1 MSSSSPSNVTSTN
14 NDEHDDV
21 NTTETPTTTA
31 SSLTATPNPKKNETV
46 QNLPKDKHSVTKRLQ
61 QELLS
66 LMMSGEKGVS
76 AFPDGDNLFKWIG
89 TIAGPSG
96 TVYEGL
102 EYRLVLEFPNGYP
115 IVAPRVKFETFCF
128 HPNVDE
134 NGNICLDILRE
145 KWSATYDALSILLSI
160 QSLLGDPN
168 IGSALNHQAAD
179 LWKSQSLFKKYLLEK
194 YEKEAKF
201 NKQ

>member
-1 MSSSSPSNVTSTN
+1 MSSSNTN
-14 NDEHDDV
+14 NTNANISEEQDV
-21 NTTETPTTTA
+21 SRT
-31 SSLTATPNPKKNETV
+31 SSKKSENV
-46 QNLPKDKHSVTKRLQ
+46 SNIPKDKHSVSKRLQ

-89 TIAGPSG
+89 TIQGPTG

-102 EYRLVLEFPNGYP
+102 EYRLVLEFPSGYP
-115 IVAPRVKFETFCF
+115 IVAPKVKFETMCF

-160 QSLLGDPN
+160 QSLLADPN
-168 IGSALNHQAAD
+168 INSALNHQAAE
-179 LWKSQSLFKKYLLEK
+179 LWKNQSLFKKTLLEK
-194 YEKEAKF
+194 YEKEVRM
-201 NKQ
+201 NK

>member
-1 MSSSSPSNVTSTN
+1 MSSNSNSMSATITATNNLIEEQDDESTSTTTNTTTTTNTNNSNGPSATATTTKKSENVT
-14 NDEHDDV
+14 
-21 NTTETPTTTA
+21 
-31 SSLTATPNPKKNETV
+31 
-46 QNLPKDKHSVTKRLQ
+46 NLPKDRHSVSKRLQ

-89 TIAGPSG
+89 TISGPIG

-134 NGNICLDILRE
+134 NGNICL
-145 KWSATYDALSILLSI
+145 
-160 QSLLGDPN
+160 G
-168 IGSALNHQAAD
+168 
-179 LWKSQSLFKKYLLEK
+179 
-194 YEKEAKF
+194 
-201 NKQ
+201 

>member
-1 MSSSSPSNVTSTN
+1 MSSSNSSSNNANTSE
-14 NDEHDDV
+14 DQSESSSIQRAAS
-21 NTTETPTTTA
+21 TA
-31 SSLTATPNPKKNETV
+31 ASKKNDS
-46 QNLPKDKHSVTKRLQ
+46 QSNMPKDKHSVSKRLQ

-89 TIAGPSG
+89 TISGPVG

-102 EYRLVLEFPNGYP
+102 EYRLILEFPNGYP

-134 NGNICLDILRE
+134 NGNICLGWFYFLMHFIN
-145 KWSATYDALSILLSI
+145 A
-160 QSLLGDPN
+160 
-168 IGSALNHQAAD
+168 
-179 LWKSQSLFKKYLLEK
+179 
-194 YEKEAKF
+194 
-201 NKQ
+201 

>member
-1 MSSSSPSNVTSTN
+1 MSSNSNNIISTNSTSNSLDRQDDETLNLRGIDSTTTTTTTTSNTNTSSQSQNTSTTATTTKKSENVT
-14 NDEHDDV
+14 
-21 NTTETPTTTA
+21 
-31 SSLTATPNPKKNETV
+31 
-46 QNLPKDKHSVTKRLQ
+46 NLPKDKHSVSKRLQ

-89 TIAGPSG
+89 TISGPIG

-102 EYRLVLEFPNGYP
+102 EYRLILEFPNGYP

-134 NGNICLDILRE
+134 NGNICLG
-145 KWSATYDALSILLSI
+145 K
-160 QSLLGDPN
+160 
-168 IGSALNHQAAD
+168 LN
-179 LWKSQSLFKKYLLEK
+179 LTKY
-194 YEKEAKF
+194 
-201 NKQ
+201 N

>member
-1 MSSSSPSNVTSTN
+1 MSSVNNNGSATNTDQESAARTGPSKKNDSVTS
-14 NDEHDDV
+14 
-21 NTTETPTTTA
+21 A
-31 SSLTATPNPKKNETV
+31 
-46 QNLPKDKHSVTKRLQ
+46 PKDKHSVSKRLQ
-61 QELLS
+61 QELLA

-89 TIAGPSG
+89 TISGPIG

-102 EYRLVLEFPNGYP
+102 EYRLILDFPNGYP
-115 IVAPRVKFETFCF
+115 IVAPRIRFESSCF

-145 KWSATYDALSILLSI
+145 KWSATYDVQSILLSI

-168 IGSALNHQAAD
+168 IASALNHQAAD
-179 LWKSQSLFKKYLLEK
+179 LWKNQSLFKKCLLEK
-194 YEKEAKF
+194 YEKEVKS
-201 NKQ
+201 KQQ

>member
-1 MSSSSPSNVTSTN
+1 MSSHTSNASNVDQESR
-14 NDEHDDV
+14 
-21 NTTETPTTTA
+21 TTTSA
-31 SSLTATPNPKKNETV
+31 NKKNESV
-46 QNLPKDKHSVTKRLQ
+46 SSVPKDKHSVSKRLQ

-66 LMMSGEKGVS
+66 LMMSAEKGVS

-89 TIAGPSG
+89 TISGPLG

-102 EYRLVLEFPNGYP
+102 EYRLVLDFPNGYP
-115 IVAPRVKFETFCF
+115 IVAPRIRFETTCF

-145 KWSATYDALSILLSI
+145 KWSATYDVQSILLSI
-160 QSLLGDPN
+160 QSLLSDPN
-168 IGSALNHQAAD
+168 LSSALNHQAAD
-179 LWKSQSLFKKYLLEK
+179 LWKNQALFKKCLLEK
-194 YEKEAKF
+194 YEKEVK

>member
-1 MSSSSPSNVTSTN
+1 MSGFEQQVATNSSSG
-14 NDEHDDV
+14 
-21 NTTETPTTTA
+21 
-31 SSLTATPNPKKNETV
+31 KKNDSVQTV
-46 QNLPKDKHSVTKRLQ
+46 TKDKHSVSKRLQ
-61 QELLS
+61 QELMS

-89 TIAGPSG
+89 TIQGPIG

-102 EYRLVLEFPNGYP
+102 EYRLILDFPNGYP
-115 IVAPRVKFETFCF
+115 IVAPKVKFESSCF

-145 KWSATYDALSILLSI
+145 KWSATYDVLSILLSV

-168 IGSALNHQAAD
+168 IANL
-179 LWKSQSLFKKYLLEK
+179 
-194 YEKEAKF
+194 
-201 NKQ
+201 